1 MILHSKQL
9 EKCCLNNQKLHK
21 LYCNFKEVQIVKRS
35 FFSVII
41 ALFIFLITPIIIHA
55 KEVILGGNNIG
66 IELKTPGLM
75 VSGTYDVGS
84 YNPSKDANIKKGDI
98 IIKVNGQKIA
108 SIDDFIAILSK
119 QTKNEVSFK
128 VELLRKEQTIFTN
141 MKVIRED
148 STSPWKTGLFVKERI
163 LGTGTLTY
171 YDPENHTYGA
181 LGHKMS
187 SADNASS
194 FETGNIFTSYVN
206 GIKKSSNGNPG
217 QKIATINEEDHIGD
231 ITFNNEYGIYGNYKM
246 TENSFKI
253 ETASIN
259 EVQPGKAYIYT
270 VLDGD
275 KIEKYEIE
283 IIRLKKQ
290 NKIDTKG
297 ISFKIVDEKLL
308 KKTGGVVSGM
318 SGSPIVQNGKLI
330 GAVTHVVVDK
340 VNYGHGIYIDWM
352 LEQSNIIS
360 KNKNLAFFNKKG
372 LMPLV
377 LI

>member
-1 MILHSKQL
+1 
-9 EKCCLNNQKLHK
+9 
-21 LYCNFKEVQIVKRS
+21 VKRS